1 MYFSCKHKHFVFGG
15 HGRHISLSL
24 VFFLLVLTQPS
35 WSQLVSFVPQGSKYE
50 TTDTGVISLD
60 PTLSHSLLVI
70 GYNLTNS
77 SLIKWTESSTN
88 CDEASSLFGTISVLR
103 VTPLEPP
110 IVRSLYNVTF
120 PLISTN
126 KVLYF
131 CLRNDD
137 NEDFTHQGTDLQLVV
152 SQPSSSLLPLPVTI
166 IFILIL
172 MVLSGL
178 FSGLN
183 LGLMAL
189 DPTTL
194 KIVMR
199 SGSKK
204 QQRYAKIIHRVRRY
218 GNYLLCT
225 LLLGNV
231 LVNSTFTI
239 LLDNV
244 IGSGIYA
251 VIGSTLAIVIFGEI
265 VPQAICSR
273 YGLLIGAYTIW
284 LTYIF
289 MVVTFPLAFPI
300 SLILNL
306 ILGKEIGAVYNR
318 QQLLELLKVTKE
330 DADINDYELGILSGA
345 LNFKDRTVTE
355 IMTKYEH
362 VFCVDID
369 MVLNF
374 ETMKQIYDSGF
385 SRMPIYEEDRNNIVG
400 ILHLRDLTFIDPE
413 DCIPIR
419 QLKDFYNR
427 HPNFVF
433 FDTTL
438 EKQLKDF
445 VDTGCHIAIVKDIV
459 EVEGADNEYK
469 ILGII
474 TLEDIIEAIIG
485 RQIVDEYDQ
494 FEDNKTQKKRKRD
507 NNIAAVT
514 EMMYTTPV
522 ISLSPQQ
529 VLAVTQFLSSSVPPF
544 NSSHITKNVLS
555 HLLRQDIVFKL
566 SRERSDFLLY
576 QSGTPANYFTLILEG
591 MLLVTIGEE
600 GLQFQAH
607 GFYTFGSKCLLEPY
621 SDTAYVPDFTVS
633 MGPVECL
640 VVIVTKRRYL
650 AALKASR
657 FENEQ
662 SQTVSAEVF
671 NKEWE
676 VAETTDLEASLA
688 GKAGLTNI
696 THLLRTKPLQ
706 GLSIGA
712 SHSNSNGASTAGSP
726 LGGPGSLTHSTAES
740 EAPLIDEKE
749 LSLTVPV
756 MVTNDINDSRT
767 SSLIISEDTIVTCN
781 RETRV

>member
-1 MYFSCKHKHFVFGG
+1 MYFSCKHKHFVFGLHG
-15 HGRHISLSL
+15 HHIFLSL
-24 VFFLLVLTQPS
+24 VFLLVLAQPS
-35 WSQLVSFVPQGSKYE
+35 CSQLVSFVPLGSKYE
-50 TTDTGVISLD
+50 TTDTGVVSLD

-70 GYNLTNS
+70 GYNLTNT
-77 SLIKWTESSTN
+77 SLVKWTESSTS
-88 CDEASSLFGTISVLR
+88 CDEATSLFGTISLDR
-103 VTPLEPP
+103 VTLLEPP
-110 IVRSLYNVTF
+110 IVRSIYNVTF
-120 PLISTN
+120 PLITSH

-131 CLRNDD
+131 CLRYDD
-137 NEDFTHQGTDLQLVV
+137 NEDFVHQGTGLQLVIN
-152 SQPSSSLLPLPVTI
+152 QPASSLLPLPVTI
-166 IFILIL
+166 ILILIL

-199 SGSKK
+199 SGSKR
-204 QQRYAKIIHRVRRY
+204 QQRYAKVIHRVRRY

-273 YGLLIGAYTIW
+273 YGLMIGAYTIW

-369 MVLNF
+369 LVLNF

-413 DCIPIR
+413 DCIPVR
-419 QLKDFYNR
+419 QVIPL
-427 HPNFVF
+427 
-433 FDTTL
+433 
-438 EKQLKDF
+438 
-445 VDTGCHIAIVKDIV
+445 
-459 EVEGADNEYK
+459 K
-469 ILGII
+469 IL
-474 TLEDIIEAIIG
+474 
-485 RQIVDEYDQ
+485 
-494 FEDNKTQKKRKRD
+494 
-507 NNIAAVT
+507 
-514 EMMYTTPV
+514 
-522 ISLSPQQ
+522 
-529 VLAVTQFLSSSVPPF
+529 FL
-544 NSSHITKNVLS
+544 
-555 HLLRQDIVFKL
+555 
-566 SRERSDFLLY
+566 
-576 QSGTPANYFTLILEG
+576 
-591 MLLVTIGEE
+591 
-600 GLQFQAH
+600 
-607 GFYTFGSKCLLEPY
+607 
-621 SDTAYVPDFTVS
+621 
-633 MGPVECL
+633 
-640 VVIVTKRRYL
+640 
-650 AALKASR
+650 
-657 FENEQ
+657 
-662 SQTVSAEVF
+662 
-671 NKEWE
+671 
-676 VAETTDLEASLA
+676 
-688 GKAGLTNI
+688 
-696 THLLRTKPLQ
+696 
-706 GLSIGA
+706 
-712 SHSNSNGASTAGSP
+712 
-726 LGGPGSLTHSTAES
+726 
-740 EAPLIDEKE
+740 
-749 LSLTVPV
+749 
-756 MVTNDINDSRT
+756 
-767 SSLIISEDTIVTCN
+767 
-781 RETRV
+781 

>member
-1 MYFSCKHKHFVFGG
+1 M
-15 HGRHISLSL
+15 
-24 VFFLLVLTQPS
+24 
-35 WSQLVSFVPQGSKYE
+35 
-50 TTDTGVISLD
+50 
-60 PTLSHSLLVI
+60 
-70 GYNLTNS
+70 
-77 SLIKWTESSTN
+77 
-88 CDEASSLFGTISVLR
+88 
-103 VTPLEPP
+103 TPLEPP
-110 IVRSLYNVTF
+110 VVRSIYNVTF
-120 PLISTN
+120 PLISSY

-131 CLRNDD
+131 CLRYDD
-137 NEDFTHQGTDLQLVV
+137 NEDFIHQGTELQLVI

-199 SGSKK
+199 SGSKR

-289 MVVTFPLAFPI
+289 MVLTFPLAFPI

-345 LNFKDRTVTE
+345 LKFKDRTVTE

-413 DCIPIR
+413 DCIPVR
-419 QLKDFYNR
+419 QVMPLKYL
-427 HPNFVF
+427 FVN
-433 FDTTL
+433 TL
-438 EKQLKDF
+438 
-445 VDTGCHIAIVKDIV
+445 
-459 EVEGADNEYK
+459 
-469 ILGII
+469 
-474 TLEDIIEAIIG
+474 
-485 RQIVDEYDQ
+485 
-494 FEDNKTQKKRKRD
+494 
-507 NNIAAVT
+507 
-514 EMMYTTPV
+514 
-522 ISLSPQQ
+522 SLS
-529 VLAVTQFLSSSVPPF
+529 
-544 NSSHITKNVLS
+544 
-555 HLLRQDIVFKL
+555 L
-566 SRERSDFLLY
+566 SR
-576 QSGTPANYFTLILEG
+576 
-591 MLLVTIGEE
+591 
-600 GLQFQAH
+600 
-607 GFYTFGSKCLLEPY
+607 Y
-621 SDTAYVPDFTVS
+621 S
-633 MGPVECL
+633 
-640 VVIVTKRRYL
+640 
-650 AALKASR
+650 
-657 FENEQ
+657 
-662 SQTVSAEVF
+662 
-671 NKEWE
+671 
-676 VAETTDLEASLA
+676 
-688 GKAGLTNI
+688 
-696 THLLRTKPLQ
+696 
-706 GLSIGA
+706 
-712 SHSNSNGASTAGSP
+712 
-726 LGGPGSLTHSTAES
+726 
-740 EAPLIDEKE
+740 
-749 LSLTVPV
+749 
-756 MVTNDINDSRT
+756 
-767 SSLIISEDTIVTCN
+767 
-781 RETRV
+781 